1 MMVSLSKLVEIL
13 RTWSPFPNVTR
24 VDFNIIKDNS
34 SRGSVEPA
42 CVFNARGDFVAWRE
56 ADKREFVGD
65 LGGVGGGECT
75 DIRDEVGVR
84 GVARTRGVFGAAT
97 SPL

>member
-13 RTWSPFPNVTR
+13 RTWIPFPNVTR

-42 CVFNARGDFVAWRE
+42 CVLNVRGEV
-56 ADKREFVGD
+56 DKREFVGD
-65 LGGVGGGECT
+65 LGGVGGGECA
-75 DIRDEVGVR
+75 DIRDKVGLR
-84 GVARTRGVFGAAT
+84 GVARTRGDFGAAT
-97 SPL
+97 FPL

>member
-42 CVFNARGDFVAWRE
+42 CVLNVRGEV
-56 ADKREFVGD
+56 DKREFVGD
-65 LGGVGGGECT
+65 LGGVGGGECA
-75 DIRDEVGVR
+75 DIRDKVGLR
-84 GVARTRGVFGAAT
+84 GVARTRGDFGAAT
-97 SPL
+97 FPL

>member
-13 RTWSPFPNVTR
+13 RTWIPFPNVTR

-42 CVFNARGDFVAWRE
+42 CVLNVRGDFVARGE
-56 ADKREFVGD
+56 VDKREFVGD
-65 LGGVGGGECT
+65 LGGVGGGECA
-75 DIRDEVGVR
+75 DIRDKVGLR
-84 GVARTRGVFGAAT
+84 GVARTRGDFGAAT
-97 SPL
+97 FPL